1 MLREV
6 NVLTWKAPS
15 LVLYDNSRV
24 IVRKTSYGTAGKGAV
39 LLCKVGNA
47 LILSS
52 FCIKVLTPNHC
63 SLQV

>member
-39 LLCKVGNA
+39 LLCKCS
-47 LILSS
+47 IW
-52 FCIKVLTPNHC
+52 LT
-63 SLQV
+63 VWYMR